1 MNRLILQP
9 LDWNSNYTPT
19 TTYCSRSFQAFFF
32 SLLLFFF
39 FFLSKGSQVL
49 LFLCDVTVLSC
60 FFFSPRRN
68 NTSCTVRWAPLSSFV
83 RSVPRTTRMWR
94 LSPVVISCAL
104 PVSLPG
110 RYKSGCMQGGLC
122 GLFMCHNS
130 NLLRSELSVEVLFY
144 SDMSDTKRKNPFLI
158 SACSN
163 HLPFGL
169 CCRSQKVREQ
179 DVPFVAVRL
188 RVRSR

>member
-32 SLLLFFF
+32 SSPFFF
-39 FFLSKGSQVL
+39 SFKRISGAVVPVWCYRLVM
-49 LFLCDVTVLSC
+49 

>member
-39 FFLSKGSQVL
+39 FFQKDLR
-49 LFLCDVTVLSC
+49 CCCSC
-60 FFFSPRRN
+60 VMLPSCHVFFSPRRN

>member
-39 FFLSKGSQVL
+39 LSFKRISGAVVPVWCYRL
-49 LFLCDVTVLSC
+49 VM